1 MLKLKKINKIKSK
14 YINRKRIRG
23 EMDAKAKAFSQ
34 QQEEIFDKLKLIEE
48 EYIEIDKLKVYCG
61 TFNVNGRACDENLNP
76 WLCLSEI
83 SESANADSSIDI
95 YALGFQELVD
105 LTTTNLLLSSSSI
118 EREIAWMNSIN
129 NVLLNEN
136 NFKVR
141 ESIFFDLV
149 F

>member
-1 MLKLKKINKIKSK
+1 MLKLKNINAIKSK
-14 YINRKRIRG
+14 YRKRIRG
-23 EMDAKAKAFSQ
+23 KMDAKAKAFSQ

-141 ESIFFDLV
+141 INIFRFS